1 MKRIMTVLAATTAFA
16 AAPALADHHMEKK
29 DDHADMDMKEDHA
42 KMEMKDDHM
51 KVSQKDWTKAQMTS
65 ELTALKAS
73 QVFLAID
80 DENDGVISKAEW
92 SDWQNRT
99 KDNTKQFTDY
109 DADSDGDIEL
119 SEYLATYDMS

>member
-1 MKRIMTVLAATTAFA
+1 MKRIMTALAATTAFA
-16 AAPALADHHMEKK
+16 AAPALADHHMDKK
-29 DDHADMDMKEDHA
+29 DDHAKMDMKG
-42 KMEMKDDHM
+42 DHM
-51 KVSQKDWTKAQMTS
+51 DVSQKDWTKAQMKS
-65 ELTALKAS
+65 EVTALKAS

-92 SDWQNRT
+92 SDWQNRS
-99 KDNTKQFTDY
+99 KDNTKQFSDY